1 MRLQYIA
8 VVAVAGALAALSTV
22 AFGANPHFTKSGA
35 PTCTVTNGQVTCSA
49 QMAGLGNEDIVV
61 NLDVA
66 GEATFLC
73 VQPGQKKRDDPNISP
88 GANKVPFSGSST
100 TVIDAD
106 SIKNGRATIGPV
118 TSPSQQPTATAEQA
132 GCPSGNWGTQL
143 DTATVTTVTFS
154 ATQGSTELFSCT
166 ASGTFT
172 EGTIPLSC

>member
-1 MRLQYIA
+1 MRLKYIA
-8 VVAVAGALAALSTV
+8 VFAVAGAFAALSTL

-88 GANKVPFSGSST
+88 GANKVPFSGSATQTIPGAS
-100 TVIDAD
+100 V
-106 SIKNGRATIGPV
+106 KNGRATIGPI
-118 TSPSQQPTATAEQA
+118 TSPSQEPTATAEQA

-143 DTATVTTVTFS
+143 DTATVTTVTIS
-154 ATQGSTELFSCT
+154 ATQGGETLFSCT

-172 EGTIPLSC
+172 EGTIPLDC